1 VRVSSAKGIIVILF
15 VLSILGEGEEAVGS
29 TIGAEL
35 STRQRQERLREKHW
49 RRIRERQEYRQQ
61 RQRAFQR
68 SYRPP
73 VRIQPPPVIYVR
85 PCYIYAQPLLPF
97 YPTLTPILPGQFI
110 SPVGPTSPVRS
121 ISPGTI
127 PFYQRAPTASN
138 SAQTLHNNL
147 WTHPQRYQGLDL
159 RALEE
164 DAETLHDNLWKY
176 PHRYGVR

>member
-1 VRVSSAKGIIVILF
+1 VRASSAKGIIVILF
-15 VLSILGEGEEAVGS
+15 VLSVLGEGEEAVGS
-29 TIGAEL
+29 TIGTEL
-35 STRQRQERLREKHW
+35 STRQRQERLRERHW

-68 SYRPP
+68 FYRPP

-85 PCYIYAQPLLPF
+85 PCYIYYAQPLLPF

-127 PFYQRAPTASN
+127 
-138 SAQTLHNNL
+138 AQYHSIREHRQLLTPLKLFTTTYGRTHND
-147 WTHPQRYQGLDL
+147 TRG
-159 RALEE
+159 
-164 DAETLHDNLWKY
+164 
-176 PHRYGVR
+176 